1 MNHTVDTACSRISF
15 IFSTTPIFRMYNLTS
30 GDQSEEEE
38 ALRNLGLLQLRFVIL
53 IATNRI
59 QLKKVALLMILIQIE
74 SIHINNFIVIF
85 A

>member
-1 MNHTVDTACSRISF
+1 
-15 IFSTTPIFRMYNLTS
+15 MYNLTS

>member
-1 MNHTVDTACSRISF
+1 
-15 IFSTTPIFRMYNLTS
+15 MYNLTS

-74 SIHINNFIVIF
+74 SIHIKTLL
-85 A
+85 